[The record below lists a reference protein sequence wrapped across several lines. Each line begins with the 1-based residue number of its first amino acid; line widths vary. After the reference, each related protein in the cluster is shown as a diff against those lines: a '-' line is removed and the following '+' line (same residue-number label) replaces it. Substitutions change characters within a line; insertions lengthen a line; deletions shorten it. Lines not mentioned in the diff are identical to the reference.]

1 MNKQDARKELL
12 ALQKKQKELQAII
25 DKPED
30 LFDIIKNYSDVCIEL
45 GEDEIN
51 EDWFAEEFDKETK
64 VKLVAISRI
73 KQIERLFN
81 GNWVKDWNNRQ
92 QFKYYPYF
100 DNTSSGLVFF
110 GSGGRYSRF
119 FNGQVGFYKDK
130 QTSDFIGKT
139 FIDLYKIIQ
148 S

>member
-30 LFDIIKNYSDVCIEL
+30 LFDIIKNYSDVCIQL
-45 GEDEIN
+45 GEPEIN

-64 VKLVAISRI
+64 SKLVAIAKI

-81 GNWVKDWNNRQ
+81 GTWIKDWSNTNQ
-92 QFKYYPYF
+92 YKYYPYYRIE
-100 DNTSSGLVFF
+100 SSGLVFF
-110 GSGGRYSRF
+110 RSIYYCLSAI
-119 FNGQVGFYKDK
+119 GQVAFYKDEK
-130 QTSDFIGKT
+130 TSTFVGKT
-139 FIDLYKIIQ
+139 FIDLYKQII
-148 S
+148 